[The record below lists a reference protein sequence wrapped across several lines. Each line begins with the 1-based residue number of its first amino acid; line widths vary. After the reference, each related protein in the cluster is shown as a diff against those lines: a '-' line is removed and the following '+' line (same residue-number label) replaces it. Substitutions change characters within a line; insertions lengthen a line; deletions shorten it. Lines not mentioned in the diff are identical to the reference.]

1 MTSCARATGVMSHMR
16 TRRHLFGYYGVES
29 TETIPYPSTKQNNV
43 LMAVLQPK
51 NAIGN
56 AIAHG
61 HGNHNLLNSNITTKR
76 IGGVPLLTQR
86 TLDRLRPPLPRGN
99 LTTSIRREFF
109 HYIRYVIFFI
119 GDREERVCEAFS
131 LMFYLFS
138 LASPYCYLRDKCFL
152 YLLPHLLKKSH

>member
-1 MTSCARATGVMSHMR
+1 MLTPEWGEPGVTSCARATGVMSHMR

-86 TLDRLRPPLPRGN
+86 TLDRLRPLQPRGD
-99 LTTSIRREFF
+99 TTTTL
-109 HYIRYVIFFI
+109 YV
-119 GDREERVCEAFS
+119 VSS
-131 LMFYLFS
+131 LQTNPLDAY
-138 LASPYCYLRDKCFL
+138 P
-152 YLLPHLLKKSH
+152 KKNGVLW